1 MKMGQKRWKK
11 IALAVLIV
19 FALIGMAATVSIL
32 PFVGNYISDMNRE
45 VDTTPLV
52 SVPFST
58 QQEGYQQ
65 TMNNVPILHRGL
77 FALTVRLKPKTG
89 THLSKEE
96 IDNLFYQARHVPF
109 VVKYE
114 VQTAGNPSLLYGKDA
129 VVADFSKE
137 ENGDFIF
144 SVPAGFVRKGDRL
157 MIRAENL
164 IQVPEFAKF
173 DAFLEFREKRPDK

>member
-19 FALIGMAATVSIL
+19 FALIGMAATVAVL
-32 PFVGNYISDMNRE
+32 PFVSNYISDMNRE

-65 TMNNVPILHRGL
+65 TINDVPIPHRGL

-89 THLSKEE
+89 IYLSKEE

-109 VVKYE
+109 VVSMRCKRRVIPAYFMGKTRLWLISPKRK
-114 VQTAGNPSLLYGKDA
+114 TAISFSPFTPSLSA
-129 VVADFSKE
+129 
-137 ENGDFIF
+137 
-144 SVPAGFVRKGDRL
+144 KGID
-157 MIRAENL
+157 
-164 IQVPEFAKF
+164 
-173 DAFLEFREKRPDK
+173 

>member
-1 MKMGQKRWKK
+1 MGQKRWKR

-19 FALIGMAATVSIL
+19 FALIGMVATVAII

-58 QQEGYQQ
+58 QQVGYQQ
-65 TMNNVPILHRGL
+65 TIKDVPIPHHGL

-96 IDNLFYQARHVPF
+96 IDNLFYQARHTPF

-114 VQTAGNPSLLYGKDA
+114 VQTAGNPGLLYGKNT
-129 VVADFSKE
+129 VVADFSTE

-144 SVPAGFVRKGDRL
+144 SVHSGFIRQEGRL

-173 DAFLEFREKRPDK
+173 DAFLELREKRPDK

>member
-1 MKMGQKRWKK
+1 
-11 IALAVLIV
+11 
-19 FALIGMAATVSIL
+19 
-32 PFVGNYISDMNRE
+32 
-45 VDTTPLV
+45 
-52 SVPFST
+52 
-58 QQEGYQQ
+58 
-65 TMNNVPILHRGL
+65 L

-144 SVPAGFVRKGDRL
+144 SVHAGFVRKGDRL

>member
-1 MKMGQKRWKK
+1 MGQKRWKK

-19 FALIGMAATVSIL
+19 FALIGMVATMAII
-32 PFVGNYISDMNRE
+32 PFVGNYISDRNRE

-58 QQEGYQQ
+58 QQVGYQQ
-65 TMNNVPILHRGL
+65 AINDVPIPHHGL

-89 THLSKEE
+89 TRLSKEE

-114 VQTAGNPSLLYGKDA
+114 VQTAGNPGLLYGKDT
-129 VVADFSKE
+129 VVADFSTE

-144 SVPAGFVRKGDRL
+144 SVHSGFIRQEGRL

-173 DAFLEFREKRPDK
+173 DAFLELREKKSN

>member
-1 MKMGQKRWKK
+1 MGQKRWKR

-19 FALIGMAATVSIL
+19 FALIGMVATVAII

-58 QQEGYQQ
+58 QQVGYQQ
-65 TMNNVPILHRGL
+65 TIKDVPIPHHGL

-96 IDNLFYQARHVPF
+96 IDNLNRTARTFAIFGEFFCP
-109 VVKYE
+109 
-114 VQTAGNPSLLYGKDA
+114 L
-129 VVADFSKE
+129 
-137 ENGDFIF
+137 FI
-144 SVPAGFVRKGDRL
+144 K
-157 MIRAENL
+157 N
-164 IQVPEFAKF
+164 
-173 DAFLEFREKRPDK
+173 